1 VTDAPSGPKPS
12 DRSGGTADR
21 SRRLHRSGLH
31 YPDLHAVTNPRAAV
45 FGARGERFLA
55 ERRRP
60 SLALNVVGLAVA
72 VVGVGIFVSGIV
84 DLIDGGPDVVVLCI
98 TGLITWVIGSM
109 IWRTTVVPGQI
120 RVLDVFTTV
129 TIAWV
134 TIAAVG
140 AIPYLLTGHFTRI
153 DDALFE
159 AMSGFTTTGATV
171 TPDIESTSQGLLFWR
186 SMSQW
191 MGGMGVIVLVVAVLP
206 TVGSGGM
213 SLLEAE
219 APGPTGE
226 RLTPRVRETAR
237 RLWAVYIGFTFLMA
251 LAYFVA
257 GMSVYD
263 AISHSF
269 TTVSTGGFSPYQASF
284 GHFESASLEWICIVG
299 MLLAG
304 GSFTLYWR
312 AIRGNVKPLLRS
324 TEFHVY
330 LLMVG
335 AMTLW
340 AFVTAANG
348 AGEPTGFRDAMFTVS
363 STVTTTG
370 YVTAE
375 YGLWSQTAQSLLLI
389 ALPLGAMAGSTA
401 GGIKVLRIMAVSS
414 FAHRE
419 ALKHLHPRLVRPVR
433 VGNAMLSDE
442 VAGKVV
448 GFLLLAVAIFGG
460 GGFAIAATGPDLIT
474 SFSASA
480 TSLGNV
486 GPGLGA
492 LDHTGDFLVIPREGR
507 LIAILQMLLGRLEIY
522 PVILALSVVTLRLPK
537 AMLPRRR
544 KH

>member
-1 VTDAPSGPKPS
+1 MRAAS
-12 DRSGGTADR
+12 
-21 SRRLHRSGLH
+21 
-31 YPDLHAVTNPRAAV
+31 NPRASI
-45 FGARGERFLA
+45 FGARGERLLT

-60 SLALNVVGLAVA
+60 SLALNVLGLTVA
-72 VVGVGIFVSGIV
+72 VVGIGIAVSGMV
-84 DLIDGGPDVVVLCI
+84 DLIDGGPDVAALLL
-98 TGLITWVIGSM
+98 TGLVTWIVGSVL
-109 IWRTTVVPGQI
+109 WRTTVVPSQI

-140 AIPYLLTGHFTRI
+140 AIPYLVTGHFTRI

-171 TPDIESTSQGLLFWR
+171 TADIEATSKGLLFWR
-186 SMSQW
+186 SMTQW

-237 RLWAVYIGFTFLMA
+237 RLWAVYLGFTALMA
-251 LAYFVA
+251 TAYFVA
-257 GMSVYD
+257 GMSLYD
-263 AISHSF
+263 AVSHSF
-269 TTVSTGGFSPYQASF
+269 TTVSTGGFSPYQGSF
-284 GHFESASLEWICIVG
+284 GHFESATLEWICIVG
-299 MLLAG
+299 MMLAG

-312 AIRGNVKPLLRS
+312 ALRGNVKPLLRS
-324 TEFHVY
+324 TEFRVY
-330 LLMVG
+330 LFMVG

-340 AFVTAANG
+340 AFITAGNG
-348 AGEPTGFRDAMFTVS
+348 GSQSTGFRDALFTVS

-370 YVTAE
+370 YVATE
-375 YGLWSQTAQSLLLI
+375 YGLWSETAQSLLLI

-401 GGIKVLRIMAVSS
+401 GGIKILRIMAVSS

-419 ALKHLHPRLVRPVR
+419 ALKHLHPKLVRPVR
-433 VGNAMLSDE
+433 VGNAMLSDD

-448 GFLLLAVAIFGG
+448 GFLILALVIFGG
-460 GGFAIAATGPDLIT
+460 GSFAIAATGPDLIT

-507 LIAILQMLLGRLEIY
+507 LIAIGQMLLGRLEIY
-522 PVILALSVVTLRLPK
+522 PVILAISVVTLRLPK
-537 AMLPRRR
+537 SMLPRRTKR
-544 KH
+544 S

>member
-1 VTDAPSGPKPS
+1 MIKIPK
-12 DRSGGTADR
+12 RGQGFLFV
-21 SRRLHRSGLH
+21 RR
-31 YPDLHAVTNPRAAV
+31 V
-45 FGARGERFLA
+45 
-55 ERRRP
+55 P
-60 SLALNVVGLAVA
+60 SLAFNVLGLTVA
-72 VVGVGIFVSGIV
+72 VVGVGIAVSGIV
-84 DLIDGGPDVVVLCI
+84 DLIDGGPDVVALLI
-98 TGLITWVIGSM
+98 TGLITA
-109 IWRTTVVPGQI
+109 TVGFVVWDYTKIPPEI

-129 TIAWV
+129 TIAWA

-140 AIPYLLTGHFTRI
+140 AIPYLVTGHFTNI

-171 TPDIESTSQGLLFWR
+171 TADIEATSKGLLFWR
-186 SMSQW
+186 STTQW

-226 RLTPRVRETAR
+226 RLTPRVRQTAR
-237 RLWAVYIGFTFLMA
+237 RLWAVYLGFTVLMTT
-251 LAYFVA
+251 AYFVA
-257 GMSVYD
+257 GMSLFD
-263 AISHSF
+263 AVCHSF
-269 TTVSTGGFSPYQASF
+269 TTVSTGGFSPYQGSF
-284 GHFESASLEWICIVG
+284 GHFDSATLEWICIVG
-299 MLLAG
+299 MMLAG

-312 AIRGNVKPLLRS
+312 ALRGNVKPLLRS
-324 TEFHVY
+324 TEFRVY
-330 LLMVG
+330 LLMVS

-340 AFVTAANG
+340 AFVTAGNNG
-348 AGEPTGFRDAMFTVS
+348 GQSTGFRDALFTVS

-370 YVTAE
+370 YVATE
-375 YGLWSQTAQSLLLI
+375 YGMWSETAQSLLLI

-419 ALKHLHPRLVRPVR
+419 ALKHLHPKLVRPVR
-433 VGNAMLSDE
+433 VGNAMLSDD

-448 GFLLLAVAIFGG
+448 GFLILTLVIFGG
-460 GGFAIAATGPDLIT
+460 GSFLIAATGPDLIT

-507 LIAILQMLLGRLEIY
+507 LIAIGQMLLGRLEIY
-522 PVILALSVVTLRLPK
+522 PVVLAISVVTLRLPK
-537 AMLPRRR
+537 SMLPRYS
-544 KH
+544 KHS

>member
-1 VTDAPSGPKPS
+1 VSNTEPHGS
-12 DRSGGTADR
+12 
-21 SRRLHRSGLH
+21 HRIH
-31 YPDLHAVTNPRAAV
+31 RPDTHALLNPRVSV
-45 FGARGERFLA
+45 FGDRGERLFA
-55 ERRRP
+55 QKRRP
-60 SLALNVVGLAVA
+60 SLRLNVVGLTLT
-72 VVGVGIFVSGIV
+72 VVGVGIAISGIV
-84 DLIDGGPDVVVLCI
+84 DAIDGGPDVVALFVTGVI
-98 TGLITWVIGSM
+98 TSIVGAIMWQS
-109 IWRTTVVPGQI
+109 TVAPKQI

-140 AIPYLLTGHFTRI
+140 AIPYLITGHFTRV

-171 TPDIESTSQGLLFWR
+171 TPDIEATSKGLLFWR
-186 SMSQW
+186 SMTQW

-237 RLWAVYIGFTFLMA
+237 RLWAVYVGFTAAMA
-251 LAYFVA
+251 VAYFAA

-263 AISHSF
+263 AVSHSF
-269 TTVSTGGFSPYQASF
+269 TTVSTGGFSPYQESF
-284 GHFESASLEWICIVG
+284 GHFESALLEWICIVG

-312 AIRGNVKPLLRS
+312 ALRGNVKPLLRS

-330 LLMVG
+330 LAFVG
-335 AMTLW
+335 AITLW
-340 AFVTAANG
+340 AFVTAGNNG
-348 AGEPTGFRDAMFTVS
+348 GQSTGFRDALFTAA

-370 YVTAE
+370 YVATE

-401 GGIKVLRIMAVSS
+401 GGIKLLRVMAVSS

-419 ALKHLHPRLVRPVR
+419 ALKHLHPKLVRPVR
-433 VGNAMLSDE
+433 VGSASLSDD

-448 GFLLLAVAIFGG
+448 GFLLLALVIFGG
-460 GGFAIAATGPDLIT
+460 GSFAIAATGPDLIT

-486 GPGLGA
+486 GPGLGL
-492 LDHTGDFLVIPREGR
+492 LDHTGDFTVIPPAGR
-507 LIAILQMLLGRLEIY
+507 WIATLQMLLGRLEIY

-537 AMLPRRR
+537 RIFPRRGGR
-544 KH
+544 GRIR

>member
-1 VTDAPSGPKPS
+1 M
-12 DRSGGTADR
+12 
-21 SRRLHRSGLH
+21 
-31 YPDLHAVTNPRAAV
+31 

-60 SLALNVVGLAVA
+60 SLVLNVVGLSVA

-84 DLIDGGPDVVVLCI
+84 DFIDGGPDVAALCV
-98 TGLITWVIGSM
+98 TGFITWVLGSV

-140 AIPYLLTGHFTRI
+140 AIPYLVTGHFTRI

-186 SMSQW
+186 SMTQW

-237 RLWAVYIGFTFLMA
+237 RLWGVYIGFTLLMA
-251 LAYFVA
+251 LAYATA

-263 AISHSF
+263 AVSHSF
-269 TTVSTGGFSPYQASF
+269 TTVSTGGFSPYQGSF
-284 GHFESASLEWICIVG
+284 GHFESAPLEWICIVG

-335 AMTLW
+335 AITMW
-340 AFVTAANG
+340 AFVTASNG
-348 AGEPTGFRDAMFTVS
+348 GAESTSFRDALFTVT

-375 YGLWSQTAQSLLLI
+375 YGLWSQTAQSLLLM

-401 GGIKVLRIMAVSS
+401 GGIKILRVMAVSS

-448 GFLLLAVAIFGG
+448 GFLLLALVIFGG
-460 GGFAIAATGPDLIT
+460 GSFAIAATGPDLIT

-507 LIAILQMLLGRLEIY
+507 LVAILQMLLGRLEIY